1 MAPALST
8 SPVGGEAAGH
18 RDIAIADSADDDLGS
33 FRFASEIDAV
43 ISALADGSL
52 DVQGIVTHIVPA
64 HRAVEAFGTAADA
77 SRSSKVLLSFDDG
90 GIA

>member
-52 DVQGIVTHIVPA
+52 EC
-64 HRAVEAFGTAADA
+64 RASCRTSFLRTA
-77 SRSSKVLLSFDDG
+77 R
-90 GIA
+90 